1 MRVLRRP
8 AKISILAAAVALG
21 GAVAAPRVGAA
32 SLDDALGQEVSANAA
47 SAGSQKKIDALSDDI
62 DSLAAEYRAALQE
75 TRSLEIYNHQLESLS
90 ASQDREVESLQRQID
105 QVTVVS
111 REIMPLMV
119 RMIAALESFVD
130 LDVPFLLQ
138 ERKTRVADLRE
149 MMDRAD
155 VTISEKYRRLME
167 AYQIENDYG
176 RNIEAYSA
184 ELSTEGEKRTVDFL
198 RVGRVALLY
207 QTLDGQ
213 ETGAWD
219 PQTRQWVTL
228 GDAYRTPVRDG
239 LRMAR
244 KEIAPDLIRIP
255 APAATEV
262 KP

>member
-1 MRVLRRP
+1 MLLALV
-8 AKISILAAAVALG
+8 AAAAT
-21 GAVAAPRVGAA
+21 AAPFARAA
-32 SLDDALGQEVSANAA
+32 SLDDALGQEVKANSD
-47 SAGSQKKIDALSDDI
+47 SAGSQKKIDAISEDI
-62 DSLAAEYRAALQE
+62 DSLAAEYRAALQT
-75 TRSLEIYNHQLESLS
+75 TRSLDIYNRQLQSLT
-90 ASQDREVESLQRQID
+90 ASQGRELESLQRQID

-119 RMIAALESFVD
+119 RMIEALDSFVE
-130 LDVPFLLQ
+130 LDVPFLLD
-138 ERKTRVADLRE
+138 ERKERVAGLHE

-184 ELSTEGEKRTVDFL
+184 ELSTNGEQRTVDFL

-207 QTLDGQ
+207 QTLDGS

-219 PQTRQWVTL
+219 QKTRQWVQL
-228 GDAYRTPVRDG
+228 GDGFRATVRDG

-255 APAATEV
+255 APAPVVAEA

>member
-1 MRVLRRP
+1 MGLSTSPSRG
-8 AKISILAAAVALG
+8 AAAT
-21 GAVAAPRVGAA
+21 
-32 SLDDALGQEVSANAA
+32 LDDALGQEVSTNTA
-47 SAGSQKKIDALSDDI
+47 SAGSQKKVDALSDDI
-62 DSLAAEYRAALQE
+62 DSLAAAYRVALQE
-75 TRSLEIYNHQLESLS
+75 ARSLEIYNRQLESLS
-90 ASQDREVESLQRQID
+90 ASQDREIESLKRQID

-119 RMIAALESFVD
+119 RMIDALETFVD
-130 LDVPFLLQ
+130 LDVPFLLD
-138 ERKTRVADLRE
+138 ERKARVAGLRE

-184 ELSTEGEKRTVDFL
+184 ELTQGGAPRTVEFL

-219 PQTRQWVTL
+219 QKARQWVQL
-228 GDAYRTPVRDG
+228 GDEYRNSVRDG

-244 KEIAPDLIRIP
+244 KEIAPDLVRIP
-255 APAATEV
+255 APAAVSAEV

>member
-1 MRVLRRP
+1 V
-8 AKISILAAAVALG
+8 AVASSG
-21 GAVAAPRVGAA
+21 SATRVCAA

-47 SAGSQKKIDALSDDI
+47 AEGSQKRIDALSDDI
-62 DSLAAEYRAALQE
+62 DSLTAEYRAALQE
-75 TRSLEIYNHQLESLS
+75 TRSLEIYNRQLESLS
-90 ASQDREVESLQRQID
+90 ASQEREIESLKRQID

-111 REIMPLMV
+111 REIMPLMA
-119 RMIAALESFVD
+119 RMIDALGSFVE
-130 LDVPFLLQ
+130 LDVPFLLE
-138 ERKTRVADLRE
+138 ERRARVAGLRE

-167 AYQIENDYG
+167 AYEIENDYG

-184 ELSTEGEKRTVDFL
+184 ELVKDGGQRTVDFL

-219 PQTRQWVTL
+219 QKARQWVEL
-228 GDAYRTPVRDG
+228 GDDYRAPVRDG

-244 KEIAPDLIRIP
+244 KEVAPDLLRIP
-255 APAATEV
+255 APAAVTAEV